1 MIEEKPMTKEV
12 LLTIS
17 GLHYDVFTG
26 PEDEENEPIEVIT
39 PATYYYKNRRHYI
52 LYEEVVEGFPGTIKN
67 KIRISE
73 TGMLEIMKSGLS
85 NLHMV
90 FEKDKI
96 NMTQYDTPYGEILVG
111 VYTKDMRVDVSEEE
125 MDIRIS
131 YILDI
136 NGEKVADSEIS
147 MSVRSKQE

>member
-96 NMTQYDTPYGEILVG
+96 NVTQYDTPYGEILVG

>member
-73 TGMLEIMKSGLS
+73 AGMLEIMKSGLS

>member
-1 MIEEKPMTKEV
+1 MTKEV